1 LSINKRLTMKLLLNT
16 LLFITLF
23 ASPCFATL
31 SASYAPDQYNTNG
44 TNTTFTASWGFFA
57 KSDLVVTHTDS
68 SDIDTVLELG
78 SGAGKYTVYAANADY
93 SSGATITT
101 GTAYPSGDRLTIE
114 RLVPY
119 GQQLSINGDF
129 VPAKPLETQLDKLAA
144 QNQQILNDFTTTISF
159 PDTDLPT
166 LTYAVT
172 NSATARAG
180 QAIGFDTS
188 GNVTTFNIAD
198 EGGAFTAVDTATGLS
213 ATGGTI
219 SGKVDNDTLAFSGGN
234 FAIKAGGVGATEI
247 EASSIATTKLAS
259 PTGADTSVV
268 TGTAGANGQLAGW
281 NADGDAVDSGFDV
294 TNSDSLGTS
303 DTTLPTQGNVKAY
316 VDTYAMKY
324 SGATEHSSAMPTAG
338 YTDLDLSSTVGVN
351 RAFVHLSVEPDVDCE
366 LMFVPNG
373 VAKDVGYTAG
383 ASKAG
388 AGASAAT
395 CTAGNIVYLSL
406 ITDASGV
413 VDWKST
419 VAGTTTTVKV
429 LAYQVLQ

>member
-1 LSINKRLTMKLLLNT
+1 MAITQTFSRVSYTGNGSTTQFSFSSKVFALTDISVVVVKDLTTGAETT
-16 LLFITLF
+16 LTVGVDYTIVAVSGNL
-23 ASPCFATL
+23 
-31 SASYAPDQYNTNG
+31 DNG
-44 TNTTFTASWGFFA
+44 
-57 KSDLVVTHTDS
+57 VT
-68 SDIDTVLELG
+68 IDTSAGSTPATYTSNDQLTLIRSIAETQTLELEEG
-78 SGAGKYTVYAANADY
+78 GDMPANELEDALDRCVMISQQNADDGGRHI
-93 SSGATITT
+93 SHPATD
-101 GTAYPSGDRLTIE
+101 PSG
-114 RLVPY
+114 
-119 GQQLSINGDF
+119 LSYE
-129 VPAKPLETQLDKLAA
+129 A
-144 QNQQILNDFTTTISF
+144 
-159 PDTDLPT
+159 PT
-166 LTYAVT
+166 VELRKGKACGWDASTGAVVAL
-172 NSATARAG
+172 S
-180 QAIGFDTS
+180 
-188 GNVTTFNIAD
+188 IAD
-198 EGGAFTAVDTATGLS
+198 EGGAFTAVNTNTGLS
-213 ATGGTI
+213 ASAGTI
-219 SGKVDNDTLAFSGGN
+219 SCEVDDTSIEFDGNGDFSVKDGGITNAMLAG
-234 FAIKAGGVGATEI
+234 
-247 EASSIATTKLAS
+247 SITTTKLAS

-294 TNSDSLGTS
+294 TDNDNLGTS

-338 YTDLDLSSTVGVN
+338 YTNLDLSSTVGVN